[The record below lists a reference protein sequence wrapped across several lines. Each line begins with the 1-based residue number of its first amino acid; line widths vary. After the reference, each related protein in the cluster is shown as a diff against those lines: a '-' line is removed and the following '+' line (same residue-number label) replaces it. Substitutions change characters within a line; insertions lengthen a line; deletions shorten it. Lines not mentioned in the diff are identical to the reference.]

1 MAFYKS
7 PHGLKENE
15 NISKK
20 IESSVKQLDKE
31 APYLRQEVWE
41 EAQDIKDELGGKV
54 ESTAHEVQHIGQ
66 ELRGKAQDI
75 KDELGGKV
83 EFESTAQEAPH
94 LGQELRDKAQDITNE
109 SWTTCGTIFN
119 RVILPLFKTIFRNF
133 CNFILFSSLH

>member
-54 ESTAHEVQHIGQ
+54 ELRNAWSTAH
-66 ELRGKAQDI
+66 RTRA
-75 KDELGGKV
+75 
-83 EFESTAQEAPH
+83 S
-94 LGQELRDKAQDITNE
+94 R
-109 SWTTCGTIFN
+109 
-119 RVILPLFKTIFRNF
+119 
-133 CNFILFSSLH
+133 